1 MVEFDFGQAFT
12 VQSLLSTK
20 RVNKDIGLQLYL
32 DGGSRPPFST
42 VPGAT
47 VRMTDVLHEMVVRI
61 YTPQIE
67 GGLNNNS
74 SRRKK

>member
-1 MVEFDFGQAFT
+1 
-12 VQSLLSTK
+12 
-20 RVNKDIGLQLYL
+20 
-32 DGGSRPPFST
+32 
-42 VPGAT
+42 
-47 VRMTDVLHEMVVRI
+47 MTDVLHEMVVRI